1 MKKQIFARGGAY
13 TAPQIELY
21 TATVESGF
29 QVSGDGSTIAPGIVD
44 ETWGTL

>member
-21 TATVESGF
+21 TAAVESGF
-29 QVSGDGSTIAPGIVD
+29 QVSYGSTIDPGIVENWD
-44 ETWGTL
+44 NL

>member
-21 TATVESGF
+21 TAAVESGF
-29 QVSGDGSTIAPGIVD
+29 QISDGSTIDPGIV
-44 ETWGTL
+44 EEWKENL

>member
-21 TATVESGF
+21 TAAVESGF
-29 QVSGDGSTIAPGIVD
+29 QISGDGSTIDPGVVENWD
-44 ETWGTL
+44 NL

>member
-21 TATVESGF
+21 TAAVESGF
-29 QVSGDGSTIAPGIVD
+29 QTSLEGAIIADATVENWDNI
-44 ETWGTL
+44 